1 MSIPLFAQVLGPE
14 AFVQLPAPVRA
25 LHSVQQRQ
33 TFAGRA
39 QIQRGGHALV
49 PLLALLSRLPP
60 AA

>member
-14 AFVQLPAPVRA
+14 AFAQLPAPVRA

-39 QIQRGGHALV
+39 TDPAWWTCVGAVAGPAE
-49 PLLALLSRLPP
+49 PP